1 MKPIKIK
8 SVIIKSICL
17 LCFLIISNS
26 ALNILDYTAKNALAM
41 GQMDM
46 YGGQAFLQFY
56 IDVAAVLRPAV
67 LLVIIAF
74 AFRREI
80 KAFINKIKKIKNKE
94 HQNEENT

>member
-1 MKPIKIK
+1 MKSIKTK
-8 SVIIKSICL
+8 GVIIKSICM
-17 LCFLIISNS
+17 LCFLIIANS

-56 IDVAAVLRPAV
+56 MDLASLLRPSIFV
-67 LLVIIAF
+67 VIIAF

-80 KAFINKIKKIKNKE
+80 KAFINKFKNKE
-94 HQNEENT
+94 KQNEENT

>member
-1 MKPIKIK
+1 MQQIKIK

-17 LCFLIISNS
+17 ICFLIVANS
-26 ALNILDYTAKNALAM
+26 VFNIADYTAKNALPM

-56 IDVAAVLRPAV
+56 TYLAAMKPIIFV
-67 LLVIIAF
+67 VIIAF

-80 KAFINKIKKIKNKE
+80 KAFINKFKNKE
-94 HQNEENT
+94 KQNEENT

>member
-1 MKPIKIK
+1 MKTINVKRI
-8 SVIIKSICL
+8 IIKSICM
-17 LCFLIISNS
+17 LCFLIVANS

-56 IDVAAVLRPAV
+56 TDLATLRPSIFI
-67 LLVIIAF
+67 VIIAF

-80 KAFINKIKKIKNKE
+80 KALINKIKNKE
-94 HQNEENT
+94 NKHEENT

>member
-1 MKPIKIK
+1 MRPIRIK

-17 LCFLIISNS
+17 LCFLIIANS

-56 IDVAAVLRPAV
+56 IDVAALRPLIFV
-67 LLVIIAF
+67 VIIAF
-74 AFRREI
+74 AFRRET
-80 KAFINKIKKIKNKE
+80 KAFINKIRNKE
-94 HQNEENT
+94 NQNEENT

>member
-1 MKPIKIK
+1 MKPIRIK

-17 LCFLIISNS
+17 LCFLIIANS

-56 IDVAAVLRPAV
+56 MDLAAMKPIIFV
-67 LLVIIAF
+67 VIIALTF
-74 AFRREI
+74 KREI
-80 KAFINKIKKIKNKE
+80 KALITKIKRE
-94 HQNEENT
+94 GEQQE